1 MVQLEKD
8 LNVYYFLFSSK
19 EKPLL
24 PTSLLDNY
32 REKEKLKN

>member
-8 LNVYYFLFSSK
+8 LNVYHFLFSSK
-19 EKPLL
+19 GKPLL